1 MLKEED
7 IMLSV
12 SDRLNRIK
20 KIKGQKVKKRHMIA
34 EIVESV
40 LHIYEGYNKRDR
52 EAREA
57 IEAIKRGGYTFFN
70 VGCCSNAPFRA
81 GKAIVKAL
89 NRDIEAAANNAVD
102 AAATHAAAPCS
113 YAAIRDYEFAY
124 YNTLKEERAKQ
135 AKIITKYF
143 GGE

>member
-1 MLKEED
+1 
-7 IMLSV
+7 MLSV

-57 IEAIKRGGYTFFN
+57 IEAIKRGSYTFFTER
-70 VGCCSNAPFRA
+70 CCPNPPFLVAR
-81 GKAIVKAL
+81 AIVNAL

-102 AAATHAAAPCS
+102 AAAAHAATPYC
-113 YAAIRDYEFAY
+113 YAAIMDYELTY